1 MFIVEK
7 ELKAGDF
14 LEKKTATIDDS
25 GDDIKIEYLYY
36 LVLVVIVEFN
46 ERQHIIK
53 WFMIII

>member
-1 MFIVEK
+1 MI